1 MKTVEYKGK
10 TYKCEITSRDTNAT
24 RIRVYD
30 ENNVGNLYIWTK
42 GYPMPRPYQY
52 NRSKL
57 IVKNVVLL
65 AFKELTA
72 PKEAEVIVDTQDIV
86 AKEPVVNAPVTE
98 EPKRTMPGRRRRNA
112 VADRF

>member
-1 MKTVEYKGK
+1 MKTIEYKGK
-10 TYKCEITSRDTNAT
+10 TYKCEITSRDINAT

-65 AFKELTA
+65 AFKELT
-72 PKEAEVIVDTQDIV
+72 T
-86 AKEPVVNAPVTE
+86 PVVE
-98 EPKRTMPGRRRRNA
+98 EPKATVVEVEKEVTTNIVAEEPKKTMPGRRRRNA

>member
-1 MKTVEYKGK
+1 MKTIEYKGK
-10 TYKCEITSRDTNAT
+10 QYKCEITSKDTNAI
-24 RIRVYD
+24 RVRVYD
-30 ENNVGNLYIWTK
+30 ENNVGNLYIWTN
-42 GYPMPRPYQY
+42 GYPMPKPYQY

-72 PKEAEVIVDTQDIV
+72 HV
-86 AKEPVVNAPVTE
+86 E
-98 EPKRTMPGRRRRNA
+98 EPKVAEVEVVITPPQVVDTPIAEEPKKTMPGRRKRNA

>member
-1 MKTVEYKGK
+1 MKTIEYKGK

-65 AFKELTA
+65 AFKELTT
-72 PKEAEVIVDTQDIV
+72 PKEADVIADTQDIV
-86 AKEPVVNAPVTE
+86 ANAPVTE
-98 EPKRTMPGRRRRNA
+98 GPKRTMPGRRRRNA

>member
-1 MKTVEYKGK
+1 MKTIKYKDK
-10 TYKCEITSRDTNAT
+10 TYKCEITSRDINAT

-65 AFKELTA
+65 AFKELT
-72 PKEAEVIVDTQDIV
+72 T
-86 AKEPVVNAPVTE
+86 PVVEDPKVTAVKVEKEVNTNVVTE
-98 EPKRTMPGRRRRNA
+98 EPKKTTPGRRRRNA

>member
-1 MKTVEYKGK
+1 MKTIKYKDK
-10 TYKCEITSRDTNAT
+10 TYKCEITSKDTNAT

-30 ENNVGNLYIWTK
+30 ENNVGNLYIWTQ
-42 GYPMPRPYQY
+42 GYSMPRPYKY

-72 PKEAEVIVDTQDIV
+72 PKEEEV
-86 AKEPVVNAPVTE
+86 VVVE